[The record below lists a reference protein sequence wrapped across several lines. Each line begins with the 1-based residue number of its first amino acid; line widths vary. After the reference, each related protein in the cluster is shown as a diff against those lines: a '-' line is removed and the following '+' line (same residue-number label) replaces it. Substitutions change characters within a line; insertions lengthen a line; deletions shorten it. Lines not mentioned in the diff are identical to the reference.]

1 MPEQP
6 VSVVGP
12 TLFAHFSNSGYVLTA
27 TMSAEPAISAA
38 EIPGPRSA
46 PERVTALRQEA
57 GKIICTCSSG
67 AILALSRMIGSH
79 VRVGDEISAT
89 AESMPEILVRKPTM
103 RRKDLYHA
111 RVGYAAQPRPDRR
124 SEMFVRLEVAAGQF
138 GMAAIH
144 IPCHA
149 IRDYFFVTDREKP
162 WGSQISFYRL
172 LHVPQTVRFGELRL
186 AYRVRRMEFRQ
197 AKAQK
202 SEVAAIER
210 AYNML
215 ADPQLRAAYE
225 TLLSNPETPTP
236 FPYSGFGSVL
246 ALAQGASDA
255 K

>member
-1 MPEQP
+1 
-6 VSVVGP
+6 
-12 TLFAHFSNSGYVLTA
+12 
-27 TMSAEPAISAA
+27 MSAEPAISAA
-38 EIPGPRSA
+38 ETSGPLSA
-46 PERVTALRQEA
+46 LARVTVVRQET

-67 AILALSRMIGSH
+67 AILVLSKLVGSH

-89 AESMPEILVRKPTM
+89 AGAMPEIRVRKPAL
-103 RRKDLYHA
+103 RRADLYYT

-124 SEMFVRLEVAAGQF
+124 SEMFIRLEVAAGQL
-138 GMAAIH
+138 GMSAVH
-144 IPCHA
+144 IPCRA

-162 WGSQISFYRL
+162 WGSQVSFYRL

-186 AYRVRRMEFRQ
+186 AYRVRRMEYRQ

-210 AYNML
+210 AYNIL
-215 ADPQLRAAYE
+215 ADPQLRAVYE

-246 ALAQGASDA
+246 VEGEQAKEGDVFFARRILAFLPDRRRHTLTLPLR
-255 K
+255 

>member
-1 MPEQP
+1 MSEQS
-6 VSVVGP
+6 VSAIGP

-27 TMSAEPAISAA
+27 TMSAEPAISA
-38 EIPGPRSA
+38 ETSGPRSA
-46 PERVTALRQEA
+46 PERVTAVRQET
-57 GKIICTCSSG
+57 GKTICTRSSG
-67 AILALSRMIGSH
+67 AILALPRLVGSH
-79 VRVGDEISAT
+79 VRVGDEIAAT
-89 AESMPEILVRKPTM
+89 ADAMPEILVRKLAL
-103 RRKDLYHA
+103 RRTDLYHA

-138 GMAAIH
+138 GMSAIH
-144 IPCHA
+144 IPCHS

-197 AKAQK
+197 ARAQK

-215 ADPQLRAAYE
+215 ADPQLRAVYE

-236 FPYSGFGSVL
+236 FPYSGLLSRVP
-246 ALAQGASDA
+246 
-255 K
+255 